1 MKEEKI
7 DALENDNEND
17 NIIIKIRTK
26 NNSLSFSDF
35 EWRKY
40 QSDIDR
46 KRMSDAENSKG
57 SAKKEA

>member
-35 EWRKY
+35 E
-40 QSDIDR
+40 
-46 KRMSDAENSKG
+46 
-57 SAKKEA
+57 